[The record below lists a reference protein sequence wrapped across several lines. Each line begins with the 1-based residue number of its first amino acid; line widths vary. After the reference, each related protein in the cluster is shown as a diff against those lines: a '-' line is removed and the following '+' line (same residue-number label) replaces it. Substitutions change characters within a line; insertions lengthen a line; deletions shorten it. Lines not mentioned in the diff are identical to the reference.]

1 MKFTKTNKTALVAGA
16 TGLVGSEL
24 LTLLLADDI
33 YVKVIILTRRKLNL
47 AHPKL
52 EIQLVDFD
60 HLGKHRDIIK
70 CDDLFLCLG
79 TTMKKAGSRDAFIR
93 VDYTI
98 PMIIANIAYQNGAKQ
113 VLLVSSV
120 GAQADSYIFYNK
132 VKGQLEDDLK
142 DINYWAIHIFQP
154 SLLLGLRQED
164 RMLEGLGQFAAWR
177 INKVA
182 GGILGSYKA
191 VTGRH
196 VATAMIKRAQHMEEG
211 IYTYP
216 SHIIERIAKEQDD

>member
-1 MKFTKTNKTALVAGA
+1 MEFTKQNKVALVAGA

-24 LTLLLADDI
+24 LKQLLKSTI
-33 YVKVIILTRRKLNL
+33 YSKVIILVRRQVDMS
-47 AHPKL
+47 HPKL
-52 EIQLVDFD
+52 VVQQVDFD
-60 HLGKHRDIIK
+60 HLSNHRDQIK

-79 TTMKKAGSRDAFIR
+79 TTMKKAGSRDEFIR

-98 PMIIANIAYQNGAKQ
+98 PMILANIAYQNGAKQ
-113 VLLVSSV
+113 CLLVSSV
-120 GAQADSYIFYNK
+120 GAQADSLIFYNK

-154 SLLLGLRQED
+154 SLLLGMRNED
-164 RMLEGLGQFAAWR
+164 RLLEGLGQFAAWR

-182 GGILGSYKA
+182 GRMLGSYKA

-196 VATAMIKRAQHMEEG
+196 VATAMVTRAQHMEEG

-216 SHIIERIAKEQDD
+216 SHVIEQIAKQ